1 MCKLKNIKKILFSSS
16 VLLLSLTNCSDIGE
30 ESDFEKLGYTDT
42 TSPTI
47 KEVTKVTT
55 PTNDSTPNYTF
66 SSDEAGTISYGG
78 TCTSTTTSAIS
89 GNNTITLS
97 SLDDGTYSDC
107 SINVTDNASNIS
119 DNLTITTFIVDS
131 TAATLTEVYAI
142 GSTTIDNTPTY
153 TFYSDTSG
161 TISYGGSCSSSTS
174 TAISGNNTITLSSLS
189 DGTYSNCTIT
199 VTDSAGNA
207 VTLNMSSFTVSTGS
221 STIEG
226 GVISYSNSS
235 PLSDVTVS
243 YILSSVVVDNTSTD
257 SNGDFTKSS
266 LASGT
271 YTLSYSK
278 TGYVDENQSATLSS
292 SSEILTVPYLKML
305 STSCSS
311 TGTISGT
318 ITDAMSSANVSG
330 VSVSIRRGLNTT
342 SGSVYATAATTD
354 SNGDYSFNNVE
365 RGWYTLKTSLT
376 GYSDS
381 HFNVVSC
388 GDVSDQDSSIIT
400 SLTSS
405 DQMYIILRWP
415 KGSAATDLDSHIQI
429 PDNDSNDFH
438 LWYGVNVGGSSDDY
452 YYYGTD
458 DNASLDRD
466 NVNNPGTETITIQ
479 SLKSGTYSY
488 SVHNFTDKAESNNEN
503 LTLSG
508 ASVEV
513 KTYSSTTTYYPPL
526 DTSGNLW
533 HVFTYTTSGGLVEV
547 GTMSD
552 QSAAADVY

>member
-1 MCKLKNIKKILFSSS
+1 
-16 VLLLSLTNCSDIGE
+16 
-30 ESDFEKLGYTDT
+30 
-42 TSPTI
+42 
-47 KEVTKVTT
+47 
-55 PTNDSTPNYTF
+55 
-66 SSDEAGTISYGG
+66 
-78 TCTSTTTSAIS
+78 
-89 GNNTITLS
+89 
-97 SLDDGTYSDC
+97 
-107 SINVTDNASNIS
+107 
-119 DNLTITTFIVDS
+119 
-131 TAATLTEVYAI
+131 
-142 GSTTIDNTPTY
+142 
-153 TFYSDTSG
+153 
-161 TISYGGSCSSSTS
+161 
-174 TAISGNNTITLSSLS
+174 
-189 DGTYSNCTIT
+189 
-199 VTDSAGNA
+199 
-207 VTLNMSSFTVSTGS
+207 
-221 STIEG
+221 
-226 GVISYSNSS
+226 
-235 PLSDVTVS
+235 
-243 YILSSVVVDNTSTD
+243 
-257 SNGDFTKSS
+257 
-266 LASGT
+266 
-271 YTLSYSK
+271 
-278 TGYVDENQSATLSS
+278 
-292 SSEILTVPYLKML
+292 ML